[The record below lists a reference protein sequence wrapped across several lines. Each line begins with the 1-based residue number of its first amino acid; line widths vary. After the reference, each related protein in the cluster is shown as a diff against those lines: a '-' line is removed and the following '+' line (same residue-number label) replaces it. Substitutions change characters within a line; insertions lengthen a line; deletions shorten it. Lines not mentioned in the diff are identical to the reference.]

1 MIVSRK
7 ALETS
12 QELNPASIIIT
23 SYSRASFAIRTVSP
37 FVAIDLSIL
46 GTADFGVL
54 QLKKQQQQW
63 LEIKAIFHNQNLNIK
78 LQI

>member
-1 MIVSRK
+1 MIVSK

-12 QELNPASIIIT
+12 QELNPINNNYLILESIVCNSYCIT
-23 SYSRASFAIRTVSP
+23 FCDRFIHT
-37 FVAIDLSIL
+37 

-54 QLKKQQQQW
+54 QLKVTTTIMVRDKGY
-63 LEIKAIFHNQNLNIK
+63 FHNQNLNIK